1 MKEQEYL
8 LKKFVKARSAALALA
23 MDRDTEVTEVYLVAD
38 KPDKESN
45 VYAAGFQGPEPSFPY
60 EY

>member
-1 MKEQEYL
+1 MKEQDYL

-38 KPDKESN
+38 KPKEDYN
-45 VYAAGFQGPEPSFPY
+45 THAVGFQTVYPDEG
-60 EY
+60 